1 MFNNIRTAADLETRP
16 PGWSFEQQL
25 NSVRLAHEEHRLA
38 ASAIAD
44 KVSDETRNDWK
55 PSERRDWDR
64 HFDEMRRLEVLMG
77 KLENSTEGNEVDLGQ
92 VVQTAAGH
100 DERDSSPGNWGGYS
114 NQARHVAGGHVYGPH
129 DPKRSWIQDLRHVV
143 ANNDPEALARL
154 ARNNKEVATENRAL
168 ASNIAGGVGEF
179 SPPAWLMQELI
190 TVARPAR
197 VWADQVNLRPL
208 PPGVNTVNIPRLA
221 TGASVGVQASE
232 NSQVTN
238 VDATSDSISSTVVT
252 LSGMQVMSF
261 QTLDQSPVSVD
272 QIILADLAQDL
283 AVQTD
288 KFALSS
294 NAAGKYGV
302 LSQSG
307 TIAVTY
313 TDTTPTPAE
322 LYSKLADAIQRI
334 ATQRY
339 LPATKIVMHPR
350 RWNWF
355 LAALDSSLRPLVLPE
370 ANHPMNA
377 MATQAGVVAAGYS
390 GTLLGLP
397 VFTDANIPTNLGT
410 GTNEDRI
417 IVCKHDDLYLWES
430 SPKVVADRYTL
441 SNQLSLRL
449 VLWNYVAQTN
459 ARYLAS
465 TAIIAGSGL
474 ATPTF

>member
-1 MFNNIRTAADLETRP
+1 MSAKDIPTADDIKNNPYLKNDGQRLVAIRTSIED
-16 PGWSFEQQL
+16 
-25 NSVRLAHEEHRLA
+25 RLSEMQGITNATEVAGAWR
-38 ASAIAD
+38 ASDRKAFD
-44 KVSDETRNDWK
+44 KHS
-55 PSERRDWDR
+55 
-64 HFDEMRRLEVLMG
+64 DEMRTLELLGDTIKADMP
-77 KLENSTEGNEVDLGQ
+77 DLSQ
-92 VVQTAAGH
+92 VVQTSTG
-100 DERDSSPGNWGGYS
+100 EQRGGYD
-114 NQARHVAGGHVYGPH
+114 NQARTGREQLTYGPH
-129 DPKRSWIQDLRHVV
+129 DPQRSWVQDLRHMVSS
-143 ANNDPEALARL
+143 NDPAASARL
-154 ARNNKEVATENRAL
+154 QRNNKEVATENRAL
-168 ASNIAGGVGEF
+168 ASNLAGAVGEF
-179 SPPAWLMQELI
+179 SPPQWLMQELI

-197 VWADQVNLRPL
+197 IWADNVNLRPL
-208 PPGVNTVNIPRLA
+208 PAGVNTVNIPRLA
-221 TGASVGVQASE
+221 TGTSVGVQTTE

-252 LSGMQVMSF
+252 LSGMQTLSF
-261 QTLDQSPVSVD
+261 QLLDQSPVSVD

-313 TDTTPTPAE
+313 TDTTPTPGE
-322 LYSKLADAIQRI
+322 LYSKLADCIQRI
-334 ATQRY
+334 ATQRF

-355 LAALDSSLRPLVLPE
+355 LAALDSQQRPLVLPE

-377 MATQAGVVAAGYS
+377 MANQAGVVAAGYS

-397 VFTDANIPTNLGT
+397 VFTDANIPVNLGS

-430 SPKVVADRYTL
+430 TPRVVADRYTL
-441 SNQLSLRL
+441 ANQLSLRL